1 MFVVSEVNNVFLL
14 HGHQQVT
21 LILMSELINHLHR
34 RVTRLKLLL
43 LPNLKAEC

>member
-1 MFVVSEVNNVFLL
+1 MFVVSEVSNVFLL

-34 RVTRLKLLL
+34 
-43 LPNLKAEC
+43 